1 LKCNFRPTFYTIQ
14 RLINQTLST
23 FMKKLLLALTFLFF
37 FQNFSFAQ
45 YGISI
50 AYKPITAQNWETII
64 AEHKVYEP
72 SSYKITPLS
81 QGIHFGIDYW
91 FRLKKHRVEFVPE
104 LSIARFTRI
113 WEKETINDQINS
125 NFIGFHFNT
134 NFYVFD
140 LKGDC
145 DCPTF
150 SKDGNDVAK
159 GFFIQLAP
167 GINYIANSYKE
178 DDVTQKASDIAPSVG
193 IGVGV
198 DIGLSDFLTITPMLK
213 YQRYFNVEWEG
224 LNEYFDTDQPI
235 SPELNTNH
243 IDQVFAGVK
252 IGLRFDERRY

>member
-1 LKCNFRPTFYTIQ
+1 
-14 RLINQTLST
+14 
-23 FMKKLLLALTFLFF
+23 MKKILLALSFLFC
-37 FQNFSFAQ
+37 FQIVSSAQ

-50 AYKPITAQNWETII
+50 AYKSITAKNWESII
-64 AEHKVYEP
+64 IEHKAHESVTALISPFSE
-72 SSYKITPLS
+72 
-81 QGIHFGIDYW
+81 GIHFGVDYW
-91 FRLKKHRVEFVPE
+91 FRLKNYRVEFVPE
-104 LSIARFTRI
+104 LNVSKYTRF
-113 WEKETINDQINS
+113 WEKEIITEQITT

-150 SKDGNDVAK
+150 SKDGNDIAK

-167 GINYIANSYKE
+167 GINYIANSYRE
-178 DDVTQKASDIAPSVG
+178 VDNTRRASDFAPSAG

-224 LNEYFDTDQPI
+224 LNEYFDTDQPL

-252 IGLRFDERRY
+252 IGLRFDELNKY